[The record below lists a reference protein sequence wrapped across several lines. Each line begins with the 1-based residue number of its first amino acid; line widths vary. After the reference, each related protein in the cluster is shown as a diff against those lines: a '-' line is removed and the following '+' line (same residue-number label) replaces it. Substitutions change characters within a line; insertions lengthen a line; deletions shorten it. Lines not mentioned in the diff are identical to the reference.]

1 MEALACEYSHYLLL
15 HRVKVD
21 VRKMTVCG
29 VQNYVFNYVI
39 NGQQLDL
46 RIRKPSSLLRQ
57 GYKFNAYTCSQNDTS
72 AILRIIDRYRDIYFL
87 IIYLEYK
94 DDTVQNLELRV
105 NYIDKHR
112 DTNIIGSLY
121 GKLHDAVLKII
132 CQYL

>member
-1 MEALACEYSHYLLL
+1 
-15 HRVKVD
+15 
-21 VRKMTVCG
+21 MTVCG